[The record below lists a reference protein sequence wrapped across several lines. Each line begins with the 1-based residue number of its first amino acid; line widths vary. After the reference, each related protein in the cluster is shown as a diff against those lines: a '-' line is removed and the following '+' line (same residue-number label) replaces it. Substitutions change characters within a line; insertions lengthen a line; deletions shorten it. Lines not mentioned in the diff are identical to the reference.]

1 MQEFADSINAFLEF
15 RKYDIL
21 KDNGRISHIQAQ
33 EKAYA
38 EYEIFNKTQ
47 PIISDFD
54 RVVKEIAKK

>member
-15 RKYDIL
+15 RKYEIL
-21 KDNGRISHIQAQ
+21 KDNGRISHKQAQ

-38 EYEIFNKTQ
+38 EYEIYNKTQ

-54 RVVKEIAKK
+54 RVVKEITTK